1 MVEDALR
8 GGRNE
13 KGLHPLAGDEE
24 RESGLGDPAN
34 FAAVLWDPPPPIVAE
49 RRQMTGVALVI
60 GSAPMLVAFIVGLL
74 TDFGRRA
81 NPEIAVVLAQ
91 VVPVVFLAAVV
102 ENRVIAARLAERFS
116 DDKTM
121 VEVAITGVR
130 ASVVLFLF
138 GEATALYAV
147 GTSTLTTFLV
157 LTPCLTTLVQV
168 VLLFGALK
176 ERITPLPPNT
186 DRDT

>member
-1 MVEDALR
+1 
-8 GGRNE
+8 
-13 KGLHPLAGDEE
+13 
-24 RESGLGDPAN
+24 
-34 FAAVLWDPPPPIVAE
+34 
-49 RRQMTGVALVI
+49 
-60 GSAPMLVAFIVGLL
+60 
-74 TDFGRRA
+74 
-81 NPEIAVVLAQ
+81 
-91 VVPVVFLAAVV
+91 
-102 ENRVIAARLAERFS
+102 
-116 DDKTM
+116 M

-157 LTPCLTTLVQV
+157 LTPCLTTLLQV